1 MIHAPPSEGAEIRPA
16 RGRDRARPRQLRF
29 AALLLGLVL
38 AVLLPTL
45 AFGGIAAWE
54 AVKGRQAAVENGLRF
69 TAQSL
74 SLALD
79 REIDRHLHI
88 VRGLAAAEAL
98 DEPEPDLARF
108 DAQARRVTA
117 TFGTTA
123 LLLDAASLRAVVDTA
138 LPPGMP
144 AGASA
149 AAEFRLAAETRRP
162 VVTDL
167 VAGIAVGPPLVGV
180 AVPVVRGN
188 RIPFILA
195 VRLDPEI
202 LRRLLAA
209 PDLPTS
215 SFAAVT
221 DSRGVVV
228 ARSDALH
235 SQRFGQTIPEENRR
249 QLAAAPSGI
258 YRAAA
263 LDGAEQVFGFHRLDT
278 APGWTVVAA
287 QPAASFDAAWRAAA
301 HALGTG
307 ALLALTLGS
316 MLTILVARGVLVP
329 VRRLEVYARRLAE
342 GGQPTPGGSAAA
354 IPPAHVAELEALRQ
368 GFAAAEAALFARE
381 ATLAE
386 GHEKLRLALDAA
398 DLGTWRWEVAAGTDL
413 LIWDAR
419 CRALFGL
426 PRDAAVDYAIWA
438 ATLLDEDRAG
448 AEAAIARALDPAEPE
463 DGLALDYRVRCPDG
477 TVRWLAST
485 GRTVFV
491 PDPAAPAGRRPLRI
505 LGVIRDCTAAREV
518 AAALARSNEE
528 ALAAAERVQLA
539 LAAGAIVGTWDWD
552 LVADR
557 VSVDERFAEHFGIDP
572 TIGRSG
578 LLLEQVLA
586 TVHPADLPGL
596 HAAIDEG
603 LARGGP
609 YRHEYRVRGRD
620 GVYRW
625 IEANG
630 RVDLGPDGAPVRFPG
645 ILLDVEARRALEAER
660 DRSAALLRAFVAGV
674 PGVVYAK
681 DRNGRMLVANAGTAA
696 LVGKPLDA
704 ILGRTDAEFL
714 DDPAQA
720 AIVMANDHR
729 IMESGTA
736 EQFEEAV
743 SLPDG
748 RPAVW
753 LSTKAPFRNDTGE
766 VVGLVGASV
775 DITER
780 KRAEERL
787 RLMVHEL
794 NHRVKNTLATVQSIA
809 AHSLRGVDPSV
820 RRRLETR
827 LLALAA
833 AHDVLTREA
842 WTGADVD
849 EVVAGVLAPHGGRV
863 GGRFRVSGPPLRLAP
878 RAAMALSMA
887 LHELATNALKYGALS
902 VPTGHVEVHW
912 EVPPGPAPRFHLTWR
927 ERGGPT
933 VAPPALRGF
942 GTSLVERGLSY
953 DLGGT
958 ARIDFAPEGL
968 ICHVEAPLPRVTAP
982 AEVAALPRLG

>member
-1 MIHAPPSEGAEIRPA
+1 M
-16 RGRDRARPRQLRF
+16 
-29 AALLLGLVL
+29 
-38 AVLLPTL
+38 
-45 AFGGIAAWE
+45 
-54 AVKGRQAAVENGLRF
+54 
-69 TAQSL
+69 
-74 SLALD
+74 
-79 REIDRHLHI
+79 
-88 VRGLAAAEAL
+88 
-98 DEPEPDLARF
+98 
-108 DAQARRVTA
+108 
-117 TFGTTA
+117 
-123 LLLDAASLRAVVDTA
+123 
-138 LPPGMP
+138 
-144 AGASA
+144 
-149 AAEFRLAAETRRP
+149 
-162 VVTDL
+162 TDL
-167 VAGIAVGPPLVGV
+167 VAGAAAGRPLVGV
-180 AVPVVRGN
+180 AVPVLRGD

-195 VRLDPEI
+195 VQLEPEVF
-202 LRRLLAA
+202 RRLLVAQN
-209 PDLPTS
+209 LPAG

-221 DSRGVVV
+221 DGRGVVV

-249 QLAAAPSGI
+249 RLAAAPSGL

-287 QPAASFDAAWRAAA
+287 HPAASFDAAWRAAA
-301 HALGTG
+301 LALGTG
-307 ALLALTLGS
+307 ALFALTLGGT
-316 MLTILVARGVLVP
+316 LAILAARGVLVP

-342 GGQPTPGGSAAA
+342 GGGPSPAGSAAA

-368 GFAAAEAALFARE
+368 GFAAAEAALVARE

-386 GHEKLRLALDAA
+386 GSERLRLALDAA
-398 DLGTWRWEVAAGTDL
+398 DLGTWRWEVAAGTDVV
-413 LIWDAR
+413 IWDAR

-426 PRDAAVDYAIWA
+426 PPDAAVNYATWA
-438 ATLLDEDRAG
+438 ATLLDEDRAA
-448 AEAAIARALDPAEPE
+448 AEAAVARALDPAEPE

-477 TVRWLAST
+477 AVRWLAST
-485 GRTVFV
+485 GRTIFV
-491 PDPAAPAGRRPLRI
+491 PDPAAPAGRRPVRI
-505 LGVIRDCTAAREV
+505 LGIIRDCTAAREAV
-518 AAALARSNEE
+518 AALARSNEE

-557 VSVDERFAEHFGIDP
+557 VTVDERFAEHFGIDP
-572 TIGRSG
+572 ALGRSG
-578 LLLEQVLA
+578 LPLEQVLA

-596 HAAIDEG
+596 RAAIDES

-609 YRHEYRVRGRD
+609 YRHEYRVRSRD
-620 GVYRW
+620 GAYRR

-645 ILLDVEARRALEAER
+645 ILLDVEARRALEADR
-660 DRSAALLRAFVAGV
+660 DRSAALLRAFVAAV

-681 DRNGRMLVANAGTAA
+681 DRDGRMLVANAGTAA
-696 LVGKPLDA
+696 LVGKPLEA
-704 ILGRTDAEFL
+704 ILGRTDAEIL

-729 IMESGTA
+729 IMAGGTA

-743 SLPDG
+743 SMPDG

-753 LSTKAPFRNDTGE
+753 LSTKAPFRNDSGA
-766 VVGLVGASV
+766 VVGLVGASL

-780 KRAEERL
+780 KRTEERL

-794 NHRVKNTLATVQSIA
+794 NHRVKNTLVTVQSIA
-809 AHSLRGVDPSV
+809 AQSLRGADPAV
-820 RRRLETR
+820 RRRLQAR

-849 EVVAGVLAPHGGRV
+849 EVVAGVLAPHGGCGR
-863 GGRFRVSGPPLRLAP
+863 GRFRVSGPPLRLVP
-878 RAAMALSMA
+878 RAAVALSMA

-902 VPTGHVEVHW
+902 VPAGHVEVHW
-912 EVPPGPAPRFHLTWR
+912 EVAPRPTPRFRLTWR
-927 ERGGPT
+927 ERGGPP
-933 VAPPALRGF
+933 VVPPAVRGF
-942 GTSLVERGLSY
+942 GTKLVERGLAH

-958 ARIDFAPEGL
+958 AWIDFVPEGVTGR
-968 ICHVEAPLPRVTAP
+968 VEAPLAGIVAP
-982 AEVAALPRLG
+982 AEVVPLLRLG